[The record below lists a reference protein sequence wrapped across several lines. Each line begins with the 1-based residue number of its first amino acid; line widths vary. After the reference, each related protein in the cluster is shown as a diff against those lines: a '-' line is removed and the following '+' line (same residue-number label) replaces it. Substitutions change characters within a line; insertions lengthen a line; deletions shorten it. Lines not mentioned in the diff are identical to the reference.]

1 MSATGGVPTI
11 GRIGRAACL
20 AGIALASFVPAV
32 SGFVS
37 AASARQVLVG
47 GPVALA
53 TSATSGQPGAPV
65 AALASAT
72 LEGCTTA
79 VESAARSATFNGQMS
94 AVPGSRRMAM
104 QIAVQGEAPGES
116 SFRTLAAAGLGG
128 WRRSEVG
135 VKIYKYVRQVTDL
148 PAPGAYRAI
157 VQFRWL
163 SEKGRVIK
171 RAVRRTAICVQ
182 PDERPRLLLAQV
194 LAAPVPGTQLAAYR
208 LVVRN
213 DGHGP
218 AGAFQVA
225 LSVNG
230 VAQSPLSV
238 ASLGAGSRTV
248 LDARG
253 PLCAAGGRVEVV
265 LDPGHLLSE
274 APGGGQSDTLPCP
287 LAEPGSP
294 TS

>member
-1 MSATGGVPTI
+1 VPPAIASI
-11 GRIGRAACL
+11 GCVVCLLGIGL
-20 AGIALASFVPAV
+20 VGLVP
-32 SGFVS
+32 
-37 AASARQVLVG
+37 AASAQQVAGRSVARLAGAG
-47 GPVALA
+47 GAV
-53 TSATSGQPGAPV
+53 SGQPGAPAV
-65 AALASAT
+65 ALASAT

-79 VESAARSATFNGQMS
+79 AESSARAATFNGQMS
-94 AVPGSRRMAM
+94 AVPGTRRMAM
-104 QIAVQGEAPGES
+104 QIAVQEEAPGEA
-116 SFRTLAAAGLGG
+116 SFHTLPAAGLGG
-128 WRRSEVG
+128 WRRSEAG

-148 PAPGAYRAI
+148 PAPGAFRAI

-163 SEKGRVIK
+163 GEKGHVIK
-171 RAVRRTAICVQ
+171 RAVRRTAVCVQ
-182 PDERPRLLLAQV
+182 PDERPRLVVAQV
-194 LAAPVPGTQLAAYR
+194 LAAPVPGTQLANYR
-208 LVVRN
+208 VVVRN

-230 VAQSPLSV
+230 VAQPPLSV
-238 ASLGAGSRTV
+238 TPLGAGSRTV

-253 PLCAAGGRVEVV
+253 PLCAAGGSVEVA

-287 LAEPGSP
+287 LAEPGVP